1 MTKRQKHYWDLQ
13 SYCGNTI
20 ARIRDM
26 IKTEQERQETI
37 DDDVLSLLNT
47 SIENLEKAGK
57 TCMERYKQL

>member
-1 MTKRQKHYWDLQ
+1 
-13 SYCGNTI
+13 
-20 ARIRDM
+20 M